1 MPKGWFASIVLQY
14 VSPIILPF
22 TARSCITTITIG
34 MYILTGA
41 MPTPSQPGPIVGTI
55 TTTTTAGT
63 GPTTTITVGT
73 MAGTTPTATGAL
85 ASAGIITVLTT
96 PITIGAP
103 PTTMAITDTGLTITA
118 LITVIV
124 TQVHPKSTD
133 REPA

>member
-1 MPKGWFASIVLQY
+1 MPKGWSASTVPPY
-14 VSPIILPF
+14 VSPTIHPS
-22 TARSCITTITIG
+22 TAKWFITTTTIG
-34 MYILTGA
+34 MFMLTGA
-41 MPTPSQPGPIVGTI
+41 MPTPSRPGPIVGTI
-55 TTTTTAGT
+55 TITTTAGT

-103 PTTMAITDTGLTITA
+103 PTTMAITDTGLITTA
-118 LITVIV
+118 PTTAIV

-133 REPA
+133 HEPA